1 MKIELVGILI
11 GLSLSGFAFSIV
23 ALVIGCMAWS
33 TVVGLKNSTHQVQ
46 YVPIDDPSGNNDEE
60 AEFEGEFDTPLG
72 NRHQKTP
79 KTLQQKYDSS
89 MGYAKEEDEY
99 I

>member
-1 MKIELVGILI
+1 MKIELVGILV
-11 GLSLSGFAFSIV
+11 GLALGAFAFSTV

-46 YVPIDDPSGNNDEE
+46 YVPIDDVGSDEE
-60 AEFEGEFDTPLG
+60 EDESGEYDTPLG
-72 NRHQKTP
+72 NRQKKTE

-89 MGYAKEEDEY
+89 MGYAREDENY

>member
-1 MKIELVGILI
+1 MKIELVGILV
-11 GLSLSGFAFSIV
+11 GLALGAFAFSTV

-46 YVPIDDPSGNNDEE
+46 YVPIDGDEDVE
-60 AEFEGEFDTPLG
+60 DERSDEFDTPLG
-72 NRHQKTP
+72 NREQKTP

-89 MGYAKEEDEY
+89 MGYVREDEEY